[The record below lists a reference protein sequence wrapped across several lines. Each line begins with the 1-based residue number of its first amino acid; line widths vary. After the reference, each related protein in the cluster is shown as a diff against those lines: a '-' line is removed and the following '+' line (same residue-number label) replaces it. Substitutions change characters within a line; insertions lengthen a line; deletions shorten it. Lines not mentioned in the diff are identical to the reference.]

1 MSIEVVAMRLIL
13 VTVLSAVIGFERE
26 VNNANAGLKT
36 HMIVGVGATIVALI
50 SEQIEFETI
59 ERVISMQE
67 ISSAFRVDP
76 SRLIAQ
82 VVSGIGFLGAGTIIV
97 TKRHVS
103 GLTTAASIW
112 AVASLGLAVGM
123 GFMNIALPGF
133 GILFLILFITRKFQA
148 HAFAEKLHI

>member
-1 MSIEVVAMRLIL
+1 M
-13 VTVLSAVIGFERE
+13 SAVIGFERE

-82 VVSGIGFLGAGTIIV
+82 VVSGIGFLGQVQLSSRSAT
-97 TKRHVS
+97 
-103 GLTTAASIW
+103 
-112 AVASLGLAVGM
+112 
-123 GFMNIALPGF
+123 
-133 GILFLILFITRKFQA
+133 FQV
-148 HAFAEKLHI
+148 